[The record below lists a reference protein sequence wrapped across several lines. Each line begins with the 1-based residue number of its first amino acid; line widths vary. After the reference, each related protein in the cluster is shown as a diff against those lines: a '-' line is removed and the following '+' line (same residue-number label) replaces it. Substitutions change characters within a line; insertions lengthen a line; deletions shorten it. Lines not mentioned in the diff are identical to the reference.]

1 MYVDLLARSPHIHY
15 GWQFML
21 NYPQSLCLKHSNT
34 IYPFLISTHNTH
46 NTQSTHNIIIWWNKI
61 CFEQTVTKHI
71 YLIIVV
77 LFLALT
83 EYEK

>member
-1 MYVDLLARSPHIHY
+1 M
-15 GWQFML
+15 F
-21 NYPQSLCLKHSNT
+21 NYPQPQA
-34 IYPFLISTHNTH
+34 IPIHNKYLL
-46 NTQSTHNIIIWWNKI
+46 STHNIISWWNKI

-83 EYEK
+83 VDEK